1 MLKKVIWITFLR
13 KRVHFG
19 GQFSNCAS
27 SKFPKGS
34 IPIQKVSSKVLFPS
48 FGGGPKDQRFPVTLY
63 TYMLLFSS
71 FFLCIQIWFVFR
83 RRASFVGPSNEE
95 ESNSETR
102 VSPLCFLPC
111 HLSLFVVSVF
121 LLRDLFYLFF
131 FFVLFFFEFC
141 CLFVVGLQ
149 HS

>member
-1 MLKKVIWITFLR
+1 MISITFHAEKVIWIIFLR

-27 SKFPKGS
+27 SEFPKGS

-48 FGGGPKDQRFPVTLY
+48 FGGGPKDQRFPVTLF

-71 FFLCIQIWFVFR
+71 FVFLCIQIWFVLR
-83 RRASFVGPSNEE
+83 RRASFAVPLNEE
-95 ESNSETR
+95 ESKSETR
-102 VSPLCFLPC
+102 VSPLCFLPW

-131 FFVLFFFEFC
+131 FFVLFFF
-141 CLFVVGLQ
+141 
-149 HS
+149 